1 MPFAASIRSNDIL
14 SEVNETAE
22 QYGRPEWLDAGEWR
36 ELGTEVHTLYFR
48 CEELNDQLPE
58 RFHEAVGKEEW
69 RRALLIHMTY
79 CHRPWLPLKELD
91 LETFES
97 NWKEGEVAEFIA
109 KAKEWISEVEELL
122 GSW

>member
-1 MPFAASIRSNDIL
+1 MYVSRDIL